1 MQHLRSVG
9 IAAVTVALSVAPA
22 VARASWVSSDVR
34 FNVDEQEYE
43 GPVTFLAARGE
54 ENRLTV
60 RAGRWGVVFRDV
72 GSRVEVRG
80 RCKSLGP
87 HTATCRSSG
96 YLYPVRVGGRNDR
109 VKLGASVFATVYG
122 GRGDDR
128 LTGGSAGF
136 RGTVFRGG
144 PGDDVLRGGAGD
156 DLLKGGPGRDRLFGA
171 GADDTLVD
179 GESDVQA
186 APDVF
191 DGGASSFYGDRV
203 DFRLRKNALR
213 VSLGRG
219 RTSMGDTIIRA
230 ESVTGGSGNDRLTG
244 DGAANRLFGGP
255 GADTVRGGAGN
266 DLTMGGAGDDRL
278 FGGAGDD
285 GVEGNAGQDRLDGGA
300 GNDVF
305 ASNEALD
312 GGTATADMVACGDG
326 VDGGPSDP
334 SDTLETTCEQ
344 LWTVDGVRIG
354 TVPVLRDDHADF
366 TVACFSG
373 TRCAATLRLR
383 SLSGEEYGE
392 ANFDV
397 PSADMATTTVSVPL
411 SAPGVAALRTGTIMR
426 VDVLPSGIEA
436 DMSPWPS
443 GYRMFLRDG

>member
-1 MQHLRSVG
+1 LAIYNEEDAVRQLRWVVL
-9 IAAVTVALSVAPA
+9 APVAVTLYVAPA
-22 VARASWVSSDVR
+22 DARASSVFSDVH
-34 FNVDEQEYE
+34 FDFEQQSV
-43 GPVTFLAARGE
+43 GRATFTAARGE
-54 ENRLTV
+54 KNRLTV
-60 RAGRWGVVFRDV
+60 RVGRWGVVFHDA
-72 GSRVEVRG
+72 GSRVQVRG

-96 YLYPVRVGGRNDR
+96 YLFPLRVGGRNDR
-109 VKLGASVFATVYG
+109 VKVGASVFATVYG

-128 LTGGSAGF
+128 LTGESG
-136 RGTVFRGG
+136 VLRGG
-144 PGDDVLRGGAGD
+144 AGDDVLRGGAGD
-156 DLLKGGPGRDRLFGA
+156 DLLNGGPGRDRLFGA
-171 GADDTLVD
+171 GGDDTLVD
-179 GESDVQA
+179 GESDAQA

-203 DFRLRKNALR
+203 DFRLRSQPLR
-213 VSLGRG
+213 VALGRG
-219 RTSMGDTIIRA
+219 RTNMGDSVIRV

-255 GADTVRGGAGN
+255 GADTIRGGAGT
-266 DLTMGGAGDDRL
+266 DFTMGGVGNDRL

-285 GVEGNAGQDRLDGGA
+285 GMEGGAGQDQLDGGA
-300 GNDVF
+300 GNDGF
-305 ASNEALD
+305 ASNEAHV
-312 GGTATADMVACGDG
+312 GGTATPDKVACGDG
-326 VDGGPSDP
+326 FDGGASDP
-334 SDTLETTCEQ
+334 SDTLEPTCEQ
-344 LWTVDGVRIG
+344 LWTDFARIG
-354 TVPVLRDDHADF
+354 TAPALRDDHADF

-397 PSADMATTTVSVPL
+397 PSLDMATTTVSVPL

-426 VDVLPSGIEA
+426 VDVLPSGSEG
-436 DMSPWPS
+436 DVYP